1 MRHILI
7 RMPLLAI
14 AIAWVLAASV
24 QANSNSTI
32 PASTSSGER
41 VLWLPADVER
51 IQRSLAGEMRDPAA
65 RVELAQIVHSESEA
79 LSIDPLYVLA
89 IMKVE
94 SGFRAD
100 VVSSRGAIG
109 LLQVRPIAAR
119 SVMRAESSRDE
130 PIQAVRLRDPQTNV
144 AYGLRY
150 LQQLE
155 EQFSD
160 QETALAAYN
169 MGPTRVRQRL
179 AARKPVPKGY
189 AKKVLLTYRAFQA
202 GAES

>member
-24 QANSNSTI
+24 AANPNST
-32 PASTSSGER
+32 
-41 VLWLPADVER
+41 LPADTDSGEHVSWLPDAVEKLE
-51 IQRSLAGEMRDPAA
+51 RSLEREISDRSA
-65 RVELAQIVHSESEA
+65 RSELAQIVHSESRA

-89 IMKVE
+89 LMKVE

-100 VVSSRGAIG
+100 VVSPRGAIG

-144 AYGLRY
+144 AFGLRY

-155 EQFSD
+155 KQFSD
-160 QETALAAYN
+160 QETVLAAYN

-179 AARKPVPKGY
+179 AARKPVPRGY

-202 GAES
+202 DAES

>member
-7 RMPLLAI
+7 RIPLLAI
-14 AIAWVLAASV
+14 AMAWVLAASV
-24 QANSNSTI
+24 QANPNSTI
-32 PASTSSGER
+32 PENTSSGER
-41 VLWLPADVER
+41 VLWLPRAVEQ
-51 IQRSLAGEMRDPAA
+51 IQRSLAGEMRGRAE
-65 RVELAQIVHSESEA
+65 RVELAQIVHSESQA
-79 LSIDPLYVLA
+79 LSMDPLYVLA

-119 SVMRAESSRDE
+119 SVMRAETTHDE
-130 PIQAVRLRDPQTNV
+130 PIQAVRLSDPQTNV

-155 EQFSD
+155 DQFSD

-179 AARKPVPKGY
+179 AARQPVPKGY

>member
-7 RMPLLAI
+7 RVPLLAI

-32 PASTSSGER
+32 PANTSSGER
-41 VLWLPADVER
+41 VLWLPEGIQQ
-51 IQRSLAGEMRDPAA
+51 IQRSLAGEMRDPAE
-65 RVELAQIVHSESEA
+65 RVELAQIVHSESQA

-130 PIQAVRLRDPQTNV
+130 PVQAVRLSDPQTNV